1 MKRMLKFLI
10 VGIAIVII
18 TSVFYFKSYQDG
30 KADREPYFSADDAVA
45 FVHVNVIPMDREVVL
60 FDQTVIIE
68 DGRIREIGPASS
80 MKVQTGA
87 TIIDAHGQFL
97 LPALSDMHVHLLGQ
111 AWNPIFPPEVQ
122 FTADELDFNK
132 LLFLYAANGVATV
145 QVMMA
150 FPEHIPIREQI
161 SRGEILGPRLILA
174 RLVDGPGRAWPPPLS
189 DWVAT
194 AAEARQAVLDAK
206 ETGYDKIKVYSFLSK
221 ECYDSIVATAEE
233 VGMSVEGHI
242 PMELSVEYILD
253 AGQDL
258 IAHAEEVKKHAQG
271 DYTQERIDYYAKI
284 IADSDIWITPTLI
297 MKRNLLTIFADVD
310 SELARPEVRYLHPM
324 GQGVW
329 SFLIYNSYMSMPQE
343 YQLALKD
350 AFEMFERPFTKAL
363 HDRGVNL
370 MTGTDSLVPTTMP
383 GFSIHRELEEL
394 VEIGLTPYEALRA
407 STTHPFNYLGELD
420 EAGTVTVGKRAD
432 LLLLEVNP
440 LEEITNSRKIAGV
453 MIQGHWLSKR
463 EIQEGLEEVL
473 AFNEAMK

>member
-1 MKRMLKFLI
+1 
-10 VGIAIVII
+10 
-18 TSVFYFKSYQDG
+18 
-30 KADREPYFSADDAVA
+30 
-45 FVHVNVIPMDREVVL
+45 
-60 FDQTVIIE
+60 
-68 DGRIREIGPASS
+68 

>member
-1 MKRMLKFLI
+1 MKRTLKFLI
-10 VGIAIVII
+10 IGVAIVVF
-18 TSVFYFKSYQDG
+18 TSVFYFRSYQEG
-30 KADREPYFSADDAVA
+30 RADREPYFSADDAVA

-60 FDQTVIIE
+60 FDHTVIIKE
-68 DGRIREIGPASS
+68 GRIREIGSASS
-80 MKVQTGA
+80 TKDQTGT

-97 LPALSDMHVHLLGQ
+97 MPALSDMHAHLLGQ
-111 AWNPIFPPEVQ
+111 SWNPVFPPEAQ

-132 LLFLYAANGVATV
+132 LLFLYVANGVATV

-161 SRGEILGPRLILA
+161 RRGEILGPRLILA
-174 RLVDGPGRAWPPPLS
+174 RVVDGPGKAWPPPLS
-189 DWVAT
+189 TWVAT

-206 ETGYDKIKVYSFLSK
+206 EVGYDKIKAYSFLSK

-233 VGMSVEGHI
+233 VGMPVEGHI
-242 PMELSVEYILD
+242 PMDLSVEYILD
-253 AGQDL
+253 AGQNC

-271 DYTQERIDYYAKI
+271 NYTQDRIDYYAKI
-284 IADSDIWITPTLI
+284 IADSNTWITPTLI
-297 MKRNLLTIFADVD
+297 MKRNLLAIFNDVD

-329 SFLIYNSYMSMPQE
+329 AFLINNSYMAMPQE

-363 HDRGVNL
+363 HDRGVKL

-394 VEIGLTPYEALRA
+394 VDIGLTPYEALRA
-407 STTHPFNYLGELD
+407 STTHPSIFLGELD
-420 EAGTVTVGKRAD
+420 EAR
-432 LLLLEVNP
+432 NC
-440 LEEITNSRKIAGV
+440 
-453 MIQGHWLSKR
+453 
-463 EIQEGLEEVL
+463 
-473 AFNEAMK
+473 